1 MGIIFEEEL
10 REQSVMG
17 TAKRMM
23 IAARTAP
30 KARGIDNLVI
40 AVAGKEEIAKLSAET
55 ARLVEE
61 EGAADFFLRDSEN
74 ILKADSMLLIGTKI
88 AACGVPFCGLCG
100 FGDCAGKNKHP
111 DSPCAFNTGDLGIA
125 VGSAVSIAAD
135 DRVDNRVMFS
145 IGVAAKR
152 LGLLGAEAKI
162 IYAIPLSAQ
171 KKNPFFDR
179 VWPKK

>member
-1 MGIIFEEEL
+1 MSIIFEENL
-10 REQSVMG
+10 REQSVMD

-23 IAARTAP
+23 TAARTAP

-40 AVAGKEEIAKLSAET
+40 ALVEEKEIAALSAET
-55 ARLVEE
+55 GRLAEE
-61 EGAADFFLRDSEN
+61 EGAPDFFLRDADN
-74 ILKADSMLLIGTKI
+74 ILQADALVLVGTKI

-100 FGDCAGKNKHP
+100 FGDCAGKGKHP
-111 DSPCAFNTGDLGIA
+111 ESPCAFNTGDLGIA

-135 DRVDNRVMFS
+135 DRVDSRVMFS
-145 IGVAAKR
+145 VGVAAVR
-152 LGLLGAEAKI
+152 LGLLPDAKVV
-162 IYAIPLSAQ
+162 YGIPLSAK

>member
-1 MGIIFEEEL
+1 MSIIFEEEL
-10 REQSVMG
+10 REQSVMD

-23 IAARTAP
+23 TAARTAP

-40 AVAGKEEIAKLSAET
+40 ALVEEKEIAALSAET
-55 ARLVEE
+55 GRLAKE
-61 EGAADFFLRDSEN
+61 EGAPDFFLRDADN
-74 ILKADSMLLIGTKI
+74 ILQADALVLIGTRI

-100 FGDCAGKNKHP
+100 FGDCAGKGKHP
-111 DSPCAFNTGDLGIA
+111 ESPCAFNTGDLGIA

-135 DRVDNRVMFS
+135 DRVDSRVMFS
-145 IGVAAKR
+145 VGVAAVR
-152 LGLLGAEAKI
+152 LGLLPEAKI
-162 IYAIPLSAQ
+162 VYAIPLAAK